1 MKNITILF
9 LFLLLLVGANAQ
21 DKKHTNTT
29 NKDKKTIAVIKT
41 NMGDVELELYAKE
54 TPKTVDNFVKLA
66 KKGYY
71 KGIIFHRVI
80 ANFMIQG
87 GDPTGT
93 GRGGESAWGGKFEDE
108 IVPSLVFDKAG
119 ILAMANAGPGTNGSQ
134 FFITLAPT
142 AWLNNNHTIFGKVI
156 NGIEVVNAIG
166 KTKTKNDRP
175 VVDVVI
181 NEVVITHA

>member
-1 MKNITILF
+1 MMADNVKDDKPKLF
-9 LFLLLLVGANAQ
+9 AN
-21 DKKHTNTT
+21 
-29 NKDKKTIAVIKT
+29 IKT
-41 NMGDVELELYAKE
+41 SMGDIEIELFPLEA
-54 TPKTVDNFVKLA
+54 PKTVENFVELA
-66 KKGYY
+66 KKEYY
-71 KGIIFHRVI
+71 KGVIFHRVI
-80 ANFMIQG
+80 EKFMIQG

-93 GRGGESAWGGKFEDE
+93 GRGGESAWGGKFKDE
-108 IVPSLVFDKAG
+108 FSPKLTFDKAG

-142 AWLNNNHTIFGKVI
+142 TWLNNNHTIFGKVI

>member
-1 MKNITILF
+1 MPDNIRDDQNKIF
-9 LFLLLLVGANAQ
+9 AN
-21 DKKHTNTT
+21 
-29 NKDKKTIAVIKT
+29 IKT
-41 NMGDVELELYAKE
+41 SMGDIEIELFPLEA
-54 TPKTVDNFVKLA
+54 PKTVENFVELA
-66 KKGYY
+66 KKEYY
-71 KGIIFHRVI
+71 KGVIFHRVI
-80 ANFMIQG
+80 ENFMIQG

-93 GRGGESAWGGKFEDE
+93 GRGGESAWGGKFKDE
-108 IVPSLVFDKAG
+108 FSPKLTFDKAG

>member
-1 MKNITILF
+1 MPDNIRDDQKKII
-9 LFLLLLVGANAQ
+9 AN
-21 DKKHTNTT
+21 
-29 NKDKKTIAVIKT
+29 IKT
-41 NMGDVELELYAKE
+41 SMGDIVIELFPLEA
-54 TPKTVDNFVKLA
+54 PKTVENFVELA
-66 KKGYY
+66 KKEYY
-71 KGIIFHRVI
+71 KGVIFHRVI
-80 ANFMIQG
+80 ENFMIQG

-93 GRGGESAWGGKFEDE
+93 GRGGESAWGGKFKDE
-108 IVPSLVFDKAG
+108 FSPKLTFDKAG

-142 AWLNNNHTIFGKVI
+142 AWLNNNHTIFGKVV
-156 NGIEVVNAIG
+156 NGLEVVNAIG